1 MITGLFWFAQA
12 FSSAIGLAFVALAE
26 DPLLVWLCTTIAIT
40 SALGGVGFW
49 FTFAK
54 LDAEED
60 ALNTIGER
68 SHEGGKIIVE
78 SSTQQKV

>member
-12 FSSAIGLAFVALAE
+12 FSSAIGQAFVALAE
-26 DPLLVWLCTTIAIT
+26 DPLLVWLYTTIAII

-60 ALNTIGER
+60 ELNAIGEG
-68 SHEGGKIIVE
+68 SHKANMIATEE
-78 SSTQQKV
+78 QKA

>member
-12 FSSAIGLAFVALAE
+12 FSSAIGQAFVALSE
-26 DPLLVWLCTTIAIT
+26 DPLLVWLYTTIAII
-40 SALGGVGFW
+40 SAFGGIGFW

-60 ALNTIGER
+60 TLNAIGEG
-68 SHEGGKIIVE
+68 SHKGDKLGVE
-78 SSTQQKV
+78 SQNA